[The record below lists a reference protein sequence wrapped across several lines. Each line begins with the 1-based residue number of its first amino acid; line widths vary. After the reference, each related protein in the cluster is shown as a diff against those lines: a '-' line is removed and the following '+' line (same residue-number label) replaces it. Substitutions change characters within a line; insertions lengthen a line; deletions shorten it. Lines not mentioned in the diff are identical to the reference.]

1 MWVKFHLVLGGE
13 RFQTI
18 TRAIGTKKN
27 SIQYEIMVLQNFK
40 MELKPWNVKK
50 SKKHSNLI
58 NVHYQK
64 ASFLL
69 LKVIIKFTK

>member
-40 MELKPWNVKK
+40 MKLIPWNVKK
-50 SKKHSNLI
+50 N
-58 NVHYQK
+58 QK
-64 ASFLL
+64 ST
-69 LKVIIKFTK
+69 VT